1 MPQKHALI
9 IGIDAYVNLDAQY
22 QLRGCV
28 NDARLVR
35 QVLGEHFGFADADMV
50 SLHNEE
56 ATRERI
62 LAEMERLVAVVG
74 ADDVVAFHFS
84 GHGSRRTSI
93 SPEEGSGKDSTIM
106 PQDSGRDPLPN
117 LDIVDHEI
125 NAWLARLSAKTRAL
139 SLVFDCCHSGT
150 ITRDPFA
157 AQARSA
163 PDDLRSLADMGVDRD
178 RLPIPT
184 RFGSRDAGS
193 TGNWLALSDAYVV
206 MSGCRN
212 NELAHEFIDEQSGA
226 TVRNGALTHFLVSA
240 MLQAQPGTTYRD
252 IFDSARIKVSTRFPD
267 QHPQI
272 EGALD
277 RALYG
282 GHDIASFRYVL
293 VAAVADDRIV
303 LSGGAAHGL
312 ARGSRWAVY
321 PPATK
326 DPASSTPLASIEI
339 DSVGALQSEAKL
351 LASEAAVV
359 PGARCV
365 EVLPALEHF
374 RLKIDLGSLPE
385 KARSQLAGAIAQSL
399 LLAVA
404 DSMDAADLKAYLLA
418 PRQSAGSGDPLPQLQ
433 QIAQQSWAIVD
444 RSGAPV
450 MPLHREDEPEIS
462 ATLLANLET
471 LARYRNALILD
482 NPASALA
489 VDFNLYRED
498 GAGGWQ
504 LANGANEVFKTG
516 DCIAFEVVNREAR
529 PVFVSVLD
537 FGLSGK
543 IQLLYPPN
551 KTSEFVEAGKTL
563 RIGSGT
569 RRIRLGPPAGFAA
582 DRGSETFKA
591 FITTNEADFSWLQQ
605 AGTRSAAGPRSR
617 LQQLFAAAYQG
628 PPTRD
633 AVIDTEPEPGEDW
646 RAVSR
651 VFELV
656 R

>member
-9 IGIDAYVNLDAQY
+9 IGVDAYVNLDAQY

-35 QVLGEHFGFADADMV
+35 QVLGEHFGFAQADMV

-62 LAEMERLVAVVG
+62 LAEMERLVQTVG

-84 GHGSRRTSI
+84 GHGSRRTSV

-106 PQDSGRDPLPN
+106 PHDSGRDPLPN

-125 NAWLARLSAKTRAL
+125 NAWLGRLSVKTRAI
-139 SLVFDCCHSGT
+139 SLTFDCCHSGT

-163 PDDLRSLADMGVDRD
+163 PADERSLQAMGVDPAR
-178 RLPIPT
+178 IPAKS
-184 RFGSRDAGS
+184 GSAARDAGAAID
-193 TGNWLALSDAYVV
+193 WLALSEAYVV

-212 NELAHEFIDEQSGA
+212 NELSREFIDEQAGA
-226 TVRNGALTHFLVSA
+226 TVRNGALTYFLAGA
-240 MLQAQPGTTYRD
+240 MVAARPGTTYRD

-282 GHDIASFRYVL
+282 GEDIAGFRFVL
-293 VAAVADDRIV
+293 VSSVAADRV
-303 LSGGAAHGL
+303 SLSGGAAHGL
-312 ARGSRWAVY
+312 RRGSRWAVY

-326 DPASSTPLASIEI
+326 SLADSTPLATVEI
-339 DSVGALQSEAKL
+339 DHVGA
-351 LASEAAVV
+351 LASEARLLSSQAAVV
-359 PGARCV
+359 PAARCV
-365 EVLPALEHF
+365 EVLPALGHF
-374 RLKIDLGSLPE
+374 RLKIDLGGLPDG
-385 KARSQLAGAIAQSL
+385 ARSQLASAIAASP
-399 LLAVA
+399 LLAPA
-404 DSMDAADLKAYLLA
+404 DTVDAADLKAYLLA
-418 PRQSAGSGDPLPQLQ
+418 PRQGAAAGDPLPQVQ
-433 QIAQQSWAIVD
+433 QITQSSWAIVD
-444 RSGAPV
+444 RSGALA
-450 MPLHREDEPEIS
+450 MPLHGEGEANAI
-462 ATLLANLET
+462 ATLRSNLEM
-471 LARYRNALILD
+471 LARYRNALDLD
-482 NPASALA
+482 NPDSALA

-504 LANGANEVFKTG
+504 LANGTDEAFKAG

-551 KTSEFVEAGKTL
+551 KTSEFVEAGKSL

-569 RRIRLGPPAGFAA
+569 RRIRLGMPAAFAG
-582 DRGSETFKA
+582 DRGAETFKA

-605 AGTRSAAGPRSR
+605 AGTRSAIGPRSR

-633 AVIDTEPEPGEDW
+633 AVIDSEPEPGEDW
-646 RAVSR
+646 RALGR
-651 VFELV
+651 RFELV

>member
-9 IGIDAYVNLDAQY
+9 IGIDAYSNLDAQY

-35 QVLGEHFGFADADMV
+35 QVLGEHFGFAQADMV

-56 ATRERI
+56 ATRARI
-62 LAEMERLVAVVG
+62 LAQMERLVEVVG

-84 GHGSRRTSI
+84 GHGSRRTSV

-106 PQDSGRDPLPN
+106 PSDSGRDPLPN
-117 LDIVDHEI
+117 LDIIDHEI
-125 NAWLARLSAKTRAL
+125 NAWLARLSAKTRAI
-139 SLVFDCCHSGT
+139 SLTFDCCHSGT

-163 PDDLRSLADMGVDRD
+163 PADERSLEAMGVDPT
-178 RLPIPT
+178 RLPAIT
-184 RFGSRDAGS
+184 HSGTRDAGAAID
-193 TGNWLALSDAYVV
+193 WLALSDAYVV

-212 NELAHEFIDEQSGA
+212 NELAREFIDEQAGA
-226 TVRNGALTHFLVSA
+226 TVRNGALTYFLAGA
-240 MLQAQPGTTYRD
+240 MVAARPGTTYRD
-252 IFDSARIKVSTRFPD
+252 IFDAARIKVNSRFPD

-277 RALYG
+277 RTLYG
-282 GHDIASFRYVL
+282 GENIASFRYVL
-293 VAAVADDRIV
+293 VAAVGENRIT

-312 ARGSRWAVY
+312 RPGSRWAVY

-326 DPASSTPLASIEI
+326 SLADSTPIATIEI
-339 DSVGALQSEAKL
+339 DHVGALVSDARVLSSQS
-351 LASEAAVV
+351 AVL
-359 PGARCV
+359 PAARCV
-365 EVLPALEHF
+365 ELIPALGHL
-374 RLKIDLGSLPE
+374 RLKIDLGSLPDS
-385 KARSQLAGAIAQSL
+385 ARPQLASAIEGST
-399 LLAVA
+399 LLALA
-404 DSMDAADLKAYLLA
+404 DTPDAADIRAYLIA
-418 PRQSAGSGDPLPQLQ
+418 PRQSAASGDPLPQVQ
-433 QIAQQSWAIVD
+433 QIAKASWAIVD

-450 MPLHREDEPEIS
+450 MPLHGEDEPELS

-471 LARYRNALILD
+471 LARYRNALELD
-482 NPASALA
+482 NPDAALA

-504 LANGANEVFKTG
+504 LANGANEVFKAG
-516 DCIAFEVVNREAR
+516 DCIAFEVVNRQDG

-551 KTSEFVEAGKTL
+551 KTSEFVEAGKSL

-569 RRIRLGPPAGFAA
+569 RRIRLGMPAAFAGE
-582 DRGSETFKA
+582 RGTETFKA

-605 AGTRSAAGPRSR
+605 AGTRSATGPRSR

-628 PPTRD
+628 PSTRD
-633 AVIDTEPEPGEDW
+633 AMIDSEPEPGEDW
-646 RAVSR
+646 KALSRA
-651 VFELV
+651 FELV

>member
-35 QVLGEHFGFADADMV
+35 QVLGEHFGFAQADMV

-62 LAEMERLVAVVG
+62 LAEMERLVQRVG
-74 ADDVVAFHFS
+74 TDDVVAFHFS
-84 GHGSRRTSI
+84 GHGSRRTSV

-106 PQDSGRDPLPN
+106 PHDSGRDPLPN

-125 NAWLARLSAKTRAL
+125 NAWLSRLSAKTRAI
-139 SLVFDCCHSGT
+139 SLTFDCCHSGT
-150 ITRDPFA
+150 ITRGPFA

-163 PDDLRSLADMGVDRD
+163 PADERSLEAMRVD
-178 RLPIPT
+178 PT
-184 RFGSRDAGS
+184 RRPARVHSGTRDAGAPLD
-193 TGNWLALSDAYVV
+193 WLALSDAYVV

-212 NELAHEFIDEQSGA
+212 NELAREFIDEQAGA
-226 TVRNGALTHFLVSA
+226 SVRNGALTYFLASA
-240 MLQAQPGTTYRD
+240 MVAARPGTTYRD
-252 IFDSARIKVSTRFPD
+252 IFDSARIKVSSRFPD

-277 RALYG
+277 RTLYG
-282 GHDIASFRYVL
+282 GEDIASFRFVL
-293 VAAVADDRIV
+293 VASVADDRIS

-312 ARGSRWAVY
+312 RRGSRWAVY

-326 DPASSTPLASIEI
+326 SLADSTPLATIEI
-339 DSVGALQSEAKL
+339 DSVGALVSEARL
-351 LASEAAVV
+351 LSSQAAVV
-359 PGARCV
+359 PAARCV
-365 EVLPALEHF
+365 EVLPALGHF
-374 RLKIDLGSLPE
+374 RLKVDLGSLPDSV
-385 KARSQLAGAIAQSL
+385 RPQLASAIAGSA
-399 LLAVA
+399 LLALA
-404 DSMDAADLKAYLLA
+404 DSVDAADLKAYLIG
-418 PRQSAGSGDPLPQLQ
+418 PRQSAASGDPLPQVQ
-433 QIAQQSWAIVD
+433 EIAKASWAIVD
-444 RSGAPV
+444 RTGNPV
-450 MPLHREDEPEIS
+450 MPRHGDDEPDII
-462 ATLLANLET
+462 ATLLTNLEAI
-471 LARYRNALILD
+471 ARYRNALELD
-482 NPASALA
+482 NPTAGLA

-504 LANGANEVFKTG
+504 LANGANEVFKAG

-551 KTSEFVEAGKTL
+551 KTSEFVEAGKSL

-569 RRIRLGPPAGFAA
+569 RRIRLGMPAAFAGE
-582 DRGSETFKA
+582 RGAETFKA

-617 LQQLFAAAYQG
+617 LQQLFAAAWQG

-633 AVIDTEPEPGEDW
+633 AMIDSEPEPGEDW
-646 RAVSR
+646 KALSR
-651 VFELV
+651 TFDLV